1 MGITAKELA
10 RKLNLSAAAVSMA
23 LNHKPGVS
31 TATRQ
36 LVLDAAEKYG
46 YDFSRIAEKHT
57 TSGAIILSFIKTW
70 NRCGRHPVFL
80 SGFRGNFTRMQKN
93 DYRLKISYIYEDEDT
108 ITKQIEEIQYSDC
121 AGIILLGTEMEAGDL
136 KPFLNLPIPVVLL
149 DAYFETVPCNCV
161 LINNVQGAYLA
172 ARHLIRTCKTQPGY
186 LRSAYQISNFAE
198 RSSGFYKAVRAAGM
212 SSSRSIVH
220 SLTPSME
227 GAYTDMLELIK
238 NGEELASCYFADNDL
253 IAVGAM
259 KALKESGYRIPQDI
273 GIVGFDNLPLGSVVE
288 PALTTIHVPKQ
299 YMGEAAAQ
307 KLIDL

>member
-1 MGITAKELA
+1 
-10 RKLNLSAAAVSMA
+10 
-23 LNHKPGVS
+23 
-31 TATRQ
+31 
-36 LVLDAAEKYG
+36 
-46 YDFSRIAEKHT
+46 
-57 TSGAIILSFIKTW
+57 
-70 NRCGRHPVFL
+70 
-80 SGFRGNFTRMQKN
+80 
-93 DYRLKISYIYEDEDT
+93 
-108 ITKQIEEIQYSDC
+108 
-121 AGIILLGTEMEAGDL
+121 MEAGDL

-273 GIVGFDNLPLGSVVE
+273 GIVGFDNLPLGSVVIFNFQSILDIRKI
-288 PALTTIHVPKQ
+288 AVFKYYVNDRSHNLYNSSFIHMLFSLPFLLLRLRT
-299 YMGEAAAQ
+299 AANFRNF
-307 KLIDL
+307 LGNCSLSGSVIYD